1 VTCKEGRCLRR
12 MRDPYERN
20 VDILKESEMK
30 KKGKS
35 GKLEEFDSLIV
46 ILFNDFISTALVTS
60 T

>member
-1 VTCKEGRCLRR
+1 